1 MNTKFSS
8 LKFDFFGGL
17 TSAIVALPL
26 ALAFGVASG
35 LGPTAGLIGAIVL
48 GFFASLLGGTPL
60 QISGPTGP
68 MTVIVA
74 GLALKYNGNLE
85 IIFSIIILCGII
97 QSLFGVFR
105 LGAYVNYVPL
115 PVISGFMTG
124 IGSIIILMQ
133 LLPVLGDYSNHNG
146 LQEIIAAI
154 PAALEN
160 SHAPSL
166 SFGLVTFLFVKFFP
180 KNLSGYIPPQ
190 LLALTAG
197 TAIAAYYFPD
207 LKTIGEI
214 STSMPELR
222 NFSPTYNL
230 LPEIITA
237 SFMLALL
244 GSIDTL
250 LTSTVADKITKTRHD
265 SDKELIA
272 QGIGN
277 ALVGFVGGLPG
288 AGATMRTVV
297 NIKAGAKTR
306 LSGMLHSVIML
317 IVVVFLGTIAEKI
330 PLCIL
335 AGILLKVGIDIID
348 WDFLRKLR
356 FYPKDKVLL
365 MFTVLILTIFSDL
378 VTSIGLGLILSHMI
392 YSKKMHK
399 SQLNQ
404 IQVFEAEEDETPEF
418 SELVLIEKENSRSA
432 RVKLSGS
439 LNYSVVKDLTQLIN
453 NAAANRQNLIL
464 DFEDIV
470 SIDISIAS
478 AIEDI
483 LKSLKGEK
491 TVKLKIKQDETYNML
506 RSLGILKL
514 IDTANIQILE
524 KDGK

>member
-1 MNTKFSS
+1 
-8 LKFDFFGGL
+8 
-17 TSAIVALPL
+17 
-26 ALAFGVASG
+26 
-35 LGPTAGLIGAIVL
+35 
-48 GFFASLLGGTPL
+48 
-60 QISGPTGP
+60 
-68 MTVIVA
+68 
-74 GLALKYNGNLE
+74 
-85 IIFSIIILCGII
+85 
-97 QSLFGVFR
+97 
-105 LGAYVNYVPL
+105 
-115 PVISGFMTG
+115 
-124 IGSIIILMQ
+124 
-133 LLPVLGDYSNHNG
+133 
-146 LQEIIAAI
+146 
-154 PAALEN
+154 
-160 SHAPSL
+160 
-166 SFGLVTFLFVKFFP
+166 
-180 KNLSGYIPPQ
+180 
-190 LLALTAG
+190 
-197 TAIAAYYFPD
+197 
-207 LKTIGEI
+207 
-214 STSMPELR
+214 
-222 NFSPTYNL
+222 
-230 LPEIITA
+230 
-237 SFMLALL
+237 
-244 GSIDTL
+244 
-250 LTSTVADKITKTRHD
+250 
-265 SDKELIA
+265 
-272 QGIGN
+272 
-277 ALVGFVGGLPG
+277 
-288 AGATMRTVV
+288 VV

>member
-237 SFMLALL
+237 
-244 GSIDTL
+244 
-250 LTSTVADKITKTRHD
+250 
-265 SDKELIA
+265 
-272 QGIGN
+272 
-277 ALVGFVGGLPG
+277 
-288 AGATMRTVV
+288 
-297 NIKAGAKTR
+297 
-306 LSGMLHSVIML
+306 
-317 IVVVFLGTIAEKI
+317 
-330 PLCIL
+330 
-335 AGILLKVGIDIID
+335 
-348 WDFLRKLR
+348 
-356 FYPKDKVLL
+356 
-365 MFTVLILTIFSDL
+365 
-378 VTSIGLGLILSHMI
+378 
-392 YSKKMHK
+392 
-399 SQLNQ
+399 
-404 IQVFEAEEDETPEF
+404 
-418 SELVLIEKENSRSA
+418 
-432 RVKLSGS
+432 
-439 LNYSVVKDLTQLIN
+439 
-453 NAAANRQNLIL
+453 
-464 DFEDIV
+464 
-470 SIDISIAS
+470 
-478 AIEDI
+478 
-483 LKSLKGEK
+483 
-491 TVKLKIKQDETYNML
+491 
-506 RSLGILKL
+506 
-514 IDTANIQILE
+514 
-524 KDGK
+524 

>member
-1 MNTKFSS
+1 MNNKFSN
-8 LKFDFFGGL
+8 LKLDLFGGL

-35 LGPTAGLIGAIVL
+35 LGPTAGLIGAIIL
-48 GFFASLLGGTPL
+48 GFFASLLGGTPM

-74 GLALKYNGNLE
+74 GLALKYSGNGE
-85 IIFSIIILCGII
+85 VIFSIIILCGII
-97 QSLFGVFR
+97 QAFFGIFR

-146 LQEIIAAI
+146 LRDIIVAI
-154 PAALEN
+154 PDAIKN
-160 SHAPSL
+160 SHAPSMI
-166 SFGLVTFLFVKFFP
+166 FGLVTFLFVKFFP
-180 KNLSGYIPPQ
+180 KKISGNIPPQ

-222 NFSPTYNL
+222 SFSPSYNM

-250 LTSTVADKITKTRHD
+250 LTATVADKITKTKHD

-317 IVVVFLGTIAEKI
+317 IVVVFLASIAEKI

-404 IQVFEAEEDETPEF
+404 IQVFEVEEDEIPEF
-418 SELVLIEKENSRSA
+418 NELVLIEKENSRSA
-432 RVKLSGS
+432 RVKLSGT

-453 NAAANRQNLIL
+453 NAATSRQNLIL

-470 SIDISIAS
+470 SIDISVAS

-491 TVKLKIKQDETYNML
+491 TVKIKIKKDDTYNML
-506 RSLGILKL
+506 RSLGILNL
-514 IDTANIQILE
+514 IETANIQILE
-524 KDGK
+524 NDSK